1 MPGIRLLNGGCSSAG
16 RAPALQAGGHRF
28 ESVHL
33 HHRQSKTLPVDRRS
47 AAAPR
52 GTTGT
57 ARRLAGVG
65 RRLAKIARPAAGDRG
80 GG

>member
-33 HHRQSKTLPVDRRS
+33 HHGGNPVAASRQGLREQ
-47 AAAPR
+47 PR
-52 GTTGT
+52 EH
-57 ARRLAGVG
+57 RRLA
-65 RRLAKIARPAAGDRG
+65 RRGASCAPGGIELRRG
-80 GG
+80 GC